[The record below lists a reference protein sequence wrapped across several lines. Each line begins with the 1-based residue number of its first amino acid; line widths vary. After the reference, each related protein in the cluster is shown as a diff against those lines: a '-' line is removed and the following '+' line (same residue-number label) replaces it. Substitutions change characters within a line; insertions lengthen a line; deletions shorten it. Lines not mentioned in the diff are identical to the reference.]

1 AYAVAPKPLPA
12 GDPRESDCDPRYA
25 DVPPGQIPRT
35 ECLQDTVA
43 RVVPFWEQ
51 RIAPAVLSGRQLLI
65 SAHGNSIRALLK
77 HLAQISDQEIVEL
90 NIPTAQPLW
99 VEFDQDLNYQ
109 AHRYL
114 GKVEMTDREIDRATA
129 SVAAQGNSDTARI
142 ECR

>member
-1 AYAVAPKPLPA
+1 THQRPQAANQRLQAHPWQTRRAAVQPT
-12 GDPRESDCDPRYA
+12 Y
-25 DVPPGQIPRT
+25 
-35 ECLQDTVA
+35 
-43 RVVPFWEQ
+43 
-51 RIAPAVLSGRQLLI
+51 
-65 SAHGNSIRALLK
+65 RALLK